1 MPVGQLV
8 MSTLKE
14 VLKRIFGR
22 PEPTISETEIAS
34 VVRQYVIGNAAT
46 TIITA
51 SRSPADERDTV
62 VQITHRCL
70 DLLSHMDDL
79 EVTFSIAADGS
90 RSVTIRKTTN
100 IATDDLILNAEDTYN
115 RLNQPVPAILS
126 SGQDHEHLSQ
136 YKKEIGQE
144 SNMEIL
150 ARIRERVNRRE
161 EDYY

>member
-1 MPVGQLV
+1 MPVGLLV
-8 MSTLKE
+8 IKE
-14 VLKRIFGR
+14 VLKRIFGS

-34 VVRQYVIGNAAT
+34 VVRQYVIGNAT
-46 TIITA
+46 TVITA
-51 SRSPADERDTV
+51 STSPADERDTI

-126 SGQDHEHLSQ
+126 TGQGHEHLSQ

-144 SNMEIL
+144 SNVEIL
-150 ARIRERVNRRE
+150 ARIRERVNHPE

>member
-1 MPVGQLV
+1 MPVGLLV

-14 VLKRIFGR
+14 VLKRIFR
-22 PEPTISETEIAS
+22 SPEPTISETEIAS
-34 VVRQYVIGNAAT
+34 VVRQYVIGNAT
-46 TIITA
+46 TVITA
-51 SRSPADERDTV
+51 STSPADEKDTV

-90 RSVTIRKTTN
+90 RSVTIRKATN

-126 SGQDHEHLSQ
+126 TGQGHEHLSQ

-144 SNMEIL
+144 SNVEIL
-150 ARIRERVNRRE
+150 ARIRERVNRPE
-161 EDYY
+161 EDHY